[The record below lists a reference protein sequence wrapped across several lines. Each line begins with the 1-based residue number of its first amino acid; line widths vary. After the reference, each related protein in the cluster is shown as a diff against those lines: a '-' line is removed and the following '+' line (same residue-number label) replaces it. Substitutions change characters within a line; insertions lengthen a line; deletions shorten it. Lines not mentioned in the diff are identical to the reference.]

1 MAKGIK
7 TGGRQRG
14 TSNKLTGTVKEMITQ
29 FVETE
34 IRHLP
39 GLLKQMEPKEK
50 ADLIIKL
57 LPYIVPKIVPVDAPK
72 DITPQQRWKYLK
84 EMMNKPYQPNKTE
97 F

>member
-1 MAKGIK
+1 MAKGLK

-39 GLLKQMEPKEK
+39 QLLKQLEPKEK

-57 LPYIVPKIVPVDAPK
+57 LPYIVPKIAPVDAPK
-72 DITPQQRWKYLK
+72 DITPQERWKYLK
-84 EMMNKPYQPNKTE
+84 EMMNKPYQPNRVDI
-97 F
+97 